1 MINIL
6 TTFITQYFQVKH
18 VMQWL
23 YNPFLLQPKGPRFD
37 HFPKISFSFTNE
49 MDERKYIAFRQLIQV
64 GAPRSNFLRRRG
76 LNGSPTKF
84 LKGELE
90 ILNEERD

>member
-1 MINIL
+1 MIGIL
-6 TTFITQYFQVKH
+6 IIFITQYFQVKN

-23 YNPFLLQPKGPRFD
+23 YNPFLLQPKGPRLD
-37 HFPKISFSFTNE
+37 HFPKFSFSFTNE
-49 MDERKYIAFRQLIQV
+49 MDERKYIASRQLFQV
-64 GAPRSNFLRRRG
+64 GAPRSNFLGRRG